1 MAAIPAQDLL
11 EGLETDKMKVQD
23 KEGVQ
28 AKLETVSLE
37 EILEGN

>member
-11 EGLETDKMKVQD
+11 EGLETEIMKVQD